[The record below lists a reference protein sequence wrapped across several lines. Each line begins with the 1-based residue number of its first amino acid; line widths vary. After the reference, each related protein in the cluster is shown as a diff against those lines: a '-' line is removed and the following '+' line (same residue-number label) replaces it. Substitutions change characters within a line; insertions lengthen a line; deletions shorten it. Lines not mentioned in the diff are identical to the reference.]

1 LEAVSAGCYPTQKQT
16 GWEARLKK
24 REPGR
29 GVVVVVPTGALGAGI
44 KAEHVEAG
52 LAKGAHAIACDAGST
67 DSGPSYLARGVS
79 KWAREAVKRDLEV
92 LMVAREK
99 AGVPLLVGTCGTSG
113 ADSALYWTRDI
124 ALEVAREQG
133 LSPKIAIISSEQSR
147 EAMTAKLAAGK
158 IRPLPPSG
166 ELDAAT
172 LEACDHIV
180 ALLGPEP
187 YIAAIEAGADIVLGG
202 RTTDTAVLAAVPIM
216 LGGGLGAAWH
226 AAKTAECGGVCTVVR
241 GDGGVL
247 IEVFDDRFEIEPLS
261 ATNRCDVQSVSA
273 HMLYE
278 NSDPYRL
285 IEPGGVLDVAQAIY
299 AALDDRRVRVTGSV
313 WEPMPYTMKLEGA
326 GCGPYQTIS
335 LVGIEDPK
343 VLANLDLF
351 HDRLVA
357 ALRER
362 IDRTFGPD
370 AGTYDVSVRIYGW
383 NAVSGRRMPADAA
396 VPHEVGVLLVIT
408 AATQELATRMS
419 KTVNPIFFH
428 FPLSPDLPQPSYG
441 FAFTPAEIERGQVYK
456 FHLNHVVETRDGL
469 ELTRTEWVDLA
480 APKTLE
486 PAHA

>member
-1 LEAVSAGCYPTQKQT
+1 MAK
-16 GWEARLKK
+16 
-24 REPGR
+24 PG
-29 GVVVVVPTGALGAGI
+29 GAIVVVPTGALGAGI
-44 KAEHVEAG
+44 RAEHVAAG

-92 LMVAREK
+92 LMIAQAA

-113 ADSALYWTRDI
+113 ADAALHWTRDI
-124 ALEVAREQG
+124 VLEVAREQG
-133 LSPKIAIISSEQSR
+133 LTPRIAVISSEQSR
-147 EAMTAKLAAGK
+147 ETIKARNAAGRIK
-158 IRPLPPSG
+158 PLPPSG
-166 ELDAAT
+166 PLDDDT
-172 LEACDHIV
+172 IEACDHIV

-187 YIAAIEAGADIVLGG
+187 YIAALQAGADIVLGG
-202 RTTDTAVLAAVPIM
+202 RTTDTAVLAAVPLM
-216 LGGGLGAAWH
+216 MGAGAGAAWH

-241 GDGGVL
+241 GNGGVL
-247 IEVFDDRFEIEPLS
+247 IEVFGDAFEIEPLS

-285 IEPGGVLDVAQAIY
+285 IEPGGVLNVSGAVY
-299 AALDDRRVRVTGSV
+299 TALDDRRVRVTGSI
-313 WEPMPYTMKLEGA
+313 WEPGPYTMKLEGA
-326 GCGPYQTIS
+326 GCGPFQTIS

-357 ALRER
+357 GLRER
-362 IDRTFGPD
+362 IDRTFGD
-370 AGTYDVSVRIYGW
+370 EAGDYDLSVRIYGW

-419 KTVNPIFFH
+419 KTVNPTFFH
-428 FPLSPDLPQPSYG
+428 FPVFPELPQPSYG

-456 FHLNHVVETRDGL
+456 FHLNHVVETEDAFDL
-469 ELTRTEWVDLA
+469 VRTEWVDLS
-480 APKTLE
+480 E
-486 PAHA
+486 PAAREPAIA